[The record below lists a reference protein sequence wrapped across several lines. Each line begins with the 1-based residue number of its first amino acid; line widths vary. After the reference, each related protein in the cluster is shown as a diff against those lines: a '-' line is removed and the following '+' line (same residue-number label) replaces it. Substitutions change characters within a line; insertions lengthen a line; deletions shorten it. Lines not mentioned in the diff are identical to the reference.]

1 MKILVGKTFGIG
13 NSVLSIPM
21 IKLLSTLGS
30 VDVLIGST
38 NDDFGA
44 FNVFNA
50 LKKIMGLLK
59 IFL

>member
-38 NDDFGA
+38 IDDFGA